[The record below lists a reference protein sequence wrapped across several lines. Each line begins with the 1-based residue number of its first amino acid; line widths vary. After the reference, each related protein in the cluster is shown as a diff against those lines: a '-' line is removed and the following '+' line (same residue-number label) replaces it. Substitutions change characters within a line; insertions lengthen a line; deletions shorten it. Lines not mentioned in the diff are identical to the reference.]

1 MRHKCFIVIILVL
14 TSFLIKGQSAKTDS
28 LLFFEKL
35 VFNSKSKVSRDS
47 LLHVKLNFAIKQAD
61 LSSAYT
67 TYLRLEKGG
76 YRVFDKNYYWNSTL
90 LCLDNFNFSSA
101 IQNYKLY
108 RLNFDS
114 ISIHSN
120 LLGYLVHVNYDSI
133 LAKKYFR
140 KMIQLDSSLTC
151 MNCFYELLNKKAKN
165 GTGYMISSGIVPG
178 SGLIAVG
185 KPLKG
190 ITSMALLGGMAYGVY
205 SLVQSNMYINAINW
219 SLNLGMKFYLGQIK
233 LTKKEFDKKQNKK
246 RSALNKKC
254 KANYLD
260 VLAKYNLTY
269 NVSSLP

>member
-47 LLHVKLNFAIKQAD
+47 LLHEKLNFAIKHAD

-67 TYLRLEKGG
+67 TYLRLEKSG

-185 KPLKG
+185 KPLTG

-246 RSALNKKC
+246 RSTLNKKC

-269 NVSSLP
+269 KVSSLP